1 MISYEDLRIQLAIYN
16 SLMELNFQVKRRPVS
31 QPLAQTALFIGSSLL
46 LPTSLGTNQ
55 HPRALQ
61 ECQTLVTQ
69 GQRKVLPEFACDRFP
84 SLLFWNYPKDQF
96 SSVLEEQT
104 FFFSIDIVSTL
115 RFVHPKM
122 SSQEDINMFI
132 RPGQLKCA
140 QKTINYRLTGSQL
153 FNHIPL

>member
-1 MISYEDLRIQLAIYN
+1 MTWQVFPLLKQPHYYGMISYEDLRIQLAICN
-16 SLMELNFQVKRRPVS
+16 SLMELNFQVRRRPVS

-104 FFFSIDIVSTL
+104 FFFFHRYSINPQI
-115 RFVHPKM
+115 H
-122 SSQEDINMFI
+122 SS
-132 RPGQLKCA
+132 
-140 QKTINYRLTGSQL
+140 
-153 FNHIPL
+153 